1 MTMEALAELAG
12 VSVSTVSR
20 ALRNRPG
27 VSAATAQRVQ
37 ELARQHRFQP
47 NQSAIRLRQGRTQTV
62 AVAVPALN
70 SWYCSRVIAGAQ
82 GVLAAAG
89 FDTLVAPITGPSSL
103 GNIVRDTSPRT
114 GPVDGIILVNLG
126 LPDEAMTELREA
138 RAAVVVIGRDEPGCS
153 SVVIDDE
160 AVGWMATS
168 HLLAL
173 GHRSIGLVMG
183 RASRT
188 YWHEVTEPRRAGYR
202 GALAAAGAEIRPE
215 LEVAG
220 DFTVPGAILA
230 TQAIMSRPSPPTALF
245 CMSDQMAY
253 GAISALEDLGLRVP
267 ADVSV
272 VGVDDLAISRIMGLT
287 TIHQDVPDIGVEAAG
302 LALAAMEH
310 PGQTRRV
317 RLPVRLVVRRTT
329 RRRR

>member
-20 ALRNRPG
+20 ALRDRPG
-27 VSAATAQRVQ
+27 VSPETARRVQ
-37 ELARQHRFQP
+37 ELARQHRFRP
-47 NQSAIRLRQGRTQTV
+47 NQSAVRLRQGRTQTV

-126 LPDEAMTELREA
+126 LPDESMDELRD
-138 RAAVVVIGRDEPGCS
+138 RGVGVVLVGREHPEHS
-153 SVVIDDE
+153 SIRIDDE
-160 AVGWMATS
+160 ALADLATS
-168 HLLAL
+168 HLLGL
-173 GHRSIGLVMG
+173 GHRTIGLVMG
-183 RASRT
+183 RPSRT
-188 YWHEVTEPRRAGYR
+188 YWYEITEERQAGYR
-202 GALAAAGAEIRPE
+202 RALAAAGAEIRPD

-220 DFTVPGAILA
+220 NFSIKGAMRA
-230 TQAIMSRPSPPTALF
+230 TRVIMSQPSPPTALF

-253 GAISALEDLGLRVP
+253 GAIAALSELGLQVP
-267 ADVSV
+267 HDVSV
-272 VGVDDLAISRIMGLT
+272 VGVDDHVTSGVMGLT
-287 TIHQDVPDIGVEAAG
+287 TIHQDAVDIGVRAAE
-302 LALAAMEH
+302 LTLAALEH
-310 PGQTRRV
+310 PDEVRREE
-317 RLPVRLVVRRTT
+317 PTFHLVVRRST